1 MAGDSHR
8 PELTTD
14 KNGAKPEGPVFLSDG
29 PGAQEAGGAASVRAS
44 STRASCVSVPPKT
57 EGTPQRQGDR
67 PPATDHMTLPP
78 GPHAADSALCLS
90 GGNRGAGIDFHTLLN
105 SLVVTADS
113 DHGARQRHRFQGS
126 TGRHR
131 PDRRDSTPRG
141 PTRPR
146 RSPGHSTVNTG
157 PAVRHAGRVD
167 EATRSLATV
176 RVEVPRHTPGPHRLR
191 PEGPYVTG
199 PSGERRGVVCHPHFW
214 QLSEIC
220 SQDTGR
226 PCVPNAV
233 S

>member
-1 MAGDSHR
+1 MAQRGGFR
-8 PELTTD
+8 PGEQHPCLLCLCSSQDRRNTSATGRQAPTTD
-14 KNGAKPEGPVFLSDG
+14 HV
-29 PGAQEAGGAASVRAS
+29 
-44 STRASCVSVPPKT
+44 
-57 EGTPQRQGDR
+57 
-67 PPATDHMTLPP
+67 TLPP

-141 PTRPR
+141 PTRPHS
-146 RSPGHSTVNTG
+146 SPGHSTLNTG

-199 PSGERRGVVCHPHFW
+199 PSGERRRSRLPPALLATVRDLFTGHWATLRSKRSELTRSPGTRVGSTVGAQSPEPHP
-214 QLSEIC
+214 LRSPD
-220 SQDTGR
+220 QD
-226 PCVPNAV
+226 AA
-233 S
+233 